1 MAMLNLKKKQ
11 IWMMSRRMNDSHKNN
26 VKDFL
31 FLHKGIFEAIFPCII
46 DAFKAKDAWEILKNK
61 FQGDDAKMF
70 TSEMHDPYVR
80 TTGAWK

>member
-1 MAMLNLKKKQ
+1 
-11 IWMMSRRMNDSHKNN
+11 MMSRRMNDSHKNN

-61 FQGDDAKMF
+61 FQGNRVN
-70 TSEMHDPYVR
+70 EH
-80 TTGAWK
+80 

>member
-61 FQGDDAKMF
+61 FQGNRVN
-70 TSEMHDPYVR
+70 EH
-80 TTGAWK
+80 